1 MDDPHALS
9 PAAII
14 HPDEAGQGFGRWSGA
29 VALAVQ
35 QLLGGWWFIVAGAV
49 AGSVAGGLLDD
60 AE

>member
-1 MDDPHALS
+1 MPVFFAAMLIPLWRS
-9 PAAII
+9 PRRGAAWLV
-14 HPDEAGQGFGRWSGA
+14 AGA

-60 AE
+60 TE